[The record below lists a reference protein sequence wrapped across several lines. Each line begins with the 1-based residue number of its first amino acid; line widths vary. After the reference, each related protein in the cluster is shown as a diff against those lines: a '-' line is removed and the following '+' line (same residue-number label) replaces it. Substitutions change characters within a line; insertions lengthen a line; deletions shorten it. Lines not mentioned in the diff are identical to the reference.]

1 MQRNSKLFISI
12 TPPFQKRPNSKYI
25 IQLVDE
31 SARILQV
38 RCGAVIVFYVQYFF
52 SHFNDNGAGLN
63 LNHP

>member
-12 TPPFQKRPNSKYI
+12 TPPFQKRPHSKYI

-52 SHFNDNGAGLN
+52 FTFQR
-63 LNHP
+63 